1 MKSLLL
7 FDCLIQVLR
16 IYSSGLS
23 LIDNIKSKMTKDTVD
38 TELYTQKAE
47 ELGVSLD
54 YYLMEFV

>member
-23 LIDNIKSKMTKDTVD
+23 LLNKVKFKMTNDTL
-38 TELYTQKAE
+38 LYTQKAE
-47 ELGVSLD
+47 ELGVSLE

>member
-1 MKSLLL
+1 MRSLLL
-7 FDCLIQVLR
+7 FNCLIQVLG

-23 LIDNIKSKMTKDTVD
+23 LLNKVKFKMTNDTVD

>member
-1 MKSLLL
+1 MRSLLL
-7 FDCLIQVLR
+7 FDCLIQVLG

-23 LIDNIKSKMTKDTVD
+23 LLNKVNGIMTNDTVD
-38 TELYTQKAE
+38 NELYTQKAE

>member
-23 LIDNIKSKMTKDTVD
+23 LLNKVKFKMTNDTL
-38 TELYTQKAE
+38 LYTQKAE